1 MHYARL
7 NVEEATSLYAHM
19 TWIRRVQ
26 KDYKRNKYLIWML
39 IPILTYYLV
48 FHYAPMYGTLIA
60 FKDYSPRLGV
70 WGSDWVGLRNF
81 RTFFNGA
88 QFERVLTNTVLLS
101 CYQILFGF
109 PAPLLLALAL
119 NEIRCEPFKRT
130 VQTISYMPHFI
141 SVMVLCGMLV
151 DFCNTRGIL
160 TQLVS
165 ALTGAEPRNLLL
177 RPELFRT
184 IYVSSGIW
192 QEIGFGSIIYLSALS
207 GIDPM
212 LYEAATIDGATR
224 RQQLLHVTL
233 PGIATTVTV
242 MFLLRI
248 GRMMN
253 VGYEK
258 VILLYNA
265 STYETAEIIST
276 YVYKRGLLDMD
287 YSLGS
292 AVDLFNSVIN
302 LVLLVT
308 FNTLSKRLTENS
320 LF

>member
-1 MHYARL
+1 
-7 NVEEATSLYAHM
+7 
-19 TWIRRVQ
+19 
-26 KDYKRNKYLIWML
+26 ML
-39 IPILTYYLV
+39 LPIIIYYVV
-48 FHYAPMYGTLIA
+48 FHYGPMYGTLIA

-70 WGSDWVGLRNF
+70 WGSKWVGLKNF
-81 RTFFNGA
+81 TSFFNSS
-88 QFERVLTNTVLLS
+88 QFERVLTNTLKLS

-119 NEIRCEPFKRT
+119 NEIRCVPFKRT

-141 SVMVLCGMLV
+141 SIMVLCGMLV
-151 DFCNTRGIL
+151 DFCNTKGIL

-165 ALTGAEPRNLLL
+165 AFTGQPPKNLLL

-184 IYVSSGIW
+184 IYVTSGIW
-192 QEIGFGSIIYLSALS
+192 QEVGFGSIIYLSALS
-207 GIDPM
+207 AIDPV
-212 LYEAATIDGATR
+212 LYEAATIDGAAR

-287 YSLGS
+287 YSLGA

-302 LVLLVT
+302 LVLLVS

>member
-1 MHYARL
+1 MQAR
-7 NVEEATSLYAHM
+7 TSF
-19 TWIRRVQ
+19 IRRVQ
-26 KDYKRNKYLIWML
+26 KDYKRNKYLILML
-39 IPILTYYLV
+39 LPLVVYYIV

-70 WGSDWVGLRNF
+70 WGSKWVGLKNF
-81 RTFFNGA
+81 TVFFNSS
-88 QFERVLTNTVLLS
+88 QFERVLTNTLKLS
-101 CYQILFGF
+101 FYQILFGF

-119 NEIRCEPFKRT
+119 NEIRCAPFKRT

-151 DFCNTRGIL
+151 DFCNTKGIL

-165 ALTGAEPRNLLL
+165 FLTGQPPKNLLL

-184 IYVSSGIW
+184 IYVTSGIW

-224 RQQLLHVTL
+224 RQQLLHVTI

-287 YSLGS
+287 YSLGA
-292 AVDLFNSVIN
+292 AVDLFNSAIN
-302 LVLLVT
+302 LVLLVS
-308 FNTLSKRLTENS
+308 FNALSKRLTDNG

>member
-1 MHYARL
+1 
-7 NVEEATSLYAHM
+7 
-19 TWIRRVQ
+19 
-26 KDYKRNKYLIWML
+26 ML
-39 IPILTYYLV
+39 LPLVVYYIV

-70 WGSDWVGLRNF
+70 WGSKWVGLKNF
-81 RTFFNGA
+81 TVFFNSS
-88 QFERVLTNTVLLS
+88 QFERVLTNTLKLS
-101 CYQILFGF
+101 FYQILFGF

-119 NEIRCEPFKRT
+119 NEIRCAPFKRT

-151 DFCNTRGIL
+151 DFCNTKGIL

-165 ALTGAEPRNLLL
+165 FLTGQPPKNLLL

-184 IYVSSGIW
+184 IYVTSGIW

-224 RQQLLHVTL
+224 RQQLLHVTI

-287 YSLGS
+287 YSLGA
-292 AVDLFNSVIN
+292 AVDLFNSAIN
-302 LVLLVT
+302 LVLLVS
-308 FNTLSKRLTENS
+308 FNALSKRLTDNG

>member
-1 MHYARL
+1 MQAR
-7 NVEEATSLYAHM
+7 TSF
-19 TWIRRVQ
+19 IRRVQ
-26 KDYKRNKYLIWML
+26 KDYKRNKYLILML
-39 IPILTYYLV
+39 LPLVVYYIV

-70 WGSDWVGLRNF
+70 WGSKWVGLKNF
-81 RTFFNGA
+81 TAFFNSS
-88 QFERVLTNTVLLS
+88 QFERVLTNTLKLS
-101 CYQILFGF
+101 FYQILFGF

-119 NEIRCEPFKRT
+119 NEIRCAPFKRT

-151 DFCNTRGIL
+151 DFCNTKGIL

-165 ALTGAEPRNLLL
+165 FLTGQPPKNLLL

-184 IYVSSGIW
+184 IYVTSGIW

-224 RQQLLHVTL
+224 RQQLLHVTI

-287 YSLGS
+287 YSLGA
-292 AVDLFNSVIN
+292 AVDLFNSAIN
-302 LVLLVT
+302 LVLLVS
-308 FNTLSKRLTENS
+308 FNALSKRLTDNG

>member
-1 MHYARL
+1 MQAR
-7 NVEEATSLYAHM
+7 TSF
-19 TWIRRVQ
+19 IRRVQ
-26 KDYKRNKYLIWML
+26 KDYKRNKYLILML
-39 IPILTYYLV
+39 LPLVVYYIV

-70 WGSDWVGLRNF
+70 WGSKWVGLKNF
-81 RTFFNGA
+81 TAFFNSS
-88 QFERVLTNTVLLS
+88 QFERVLTNTLKLS
-101 CYQILFGF
+101 FYQILFGI

-119 NEIRCEPFKRT
+119 NEIRCAPFKRT

-151 DFCNTRGIL
+151 DFCNTKGIL

-165 ALTGAEPRNLLL
+165 FLTGQPPKNLLL

-184 IYVSSGIW
+184 IYVTSGIW

-224 RQQLLHVTL
+224 RQQLLHVTI

-287 YSLGS
+287 YSLGA
-292 AVDLFNSVIN
+292 AVDLFNSAIN
-302 LVLLVT
+302 LVLLVS
-308 FNTLSKRLTENS
+308 FNALSKRLTDNG

>member
-1 MHYARL
+1 
-7 NVEEATSLYAHM
+7 
-19 TWIRRVQ
+19 
-26 KDYKRNKYLIWML
+26 
-39 IPILTYYLV
+39 
-48 FHYAPMYGTLIA
+48 
-60 FKDYSPRLGV
+60 
-70 WGSDWVGLRNF
+70 
-81 RTFFNGA
+81 
-88 QFERVLTNTVLLS
+88 
-101 CYQILFGF
+101 
-109 PAPLLLALAL
+109 
-119 NEIRCEPFKRT
+119 
-130 VQTISYMPHFI
+130 
-141 SVMVLCGMLV
+141 MLV

-192 QEIGFGSIIYLSALS
+192 QEIGFGSIIYLSPLS